1 MANRWLERVKRKE
14 IVIAAALAALVLSG
28 GAIAN
33 ARSAPEI
40 IVTEMRL
47 PTRGSGAKGLEAV
60 MVRPSDAV
68 PHPLA
73 LLTHG
78 TPREPQERAQMTP
91 LRLIPQAREFARRG
105 WTAVIVMRRGF
116 GDSGGGYEEEG
127 HACSR
132 FPNFVGATKEAV
144 KDLRE
149 AAAYLR
155 TRPEVDPTR
164 MIAIGVSTG
173 GLAMV
178 GLAADPPPGLM
189 VAINFAGGRGSN
201 APDHVCNPG
210 ALVDAFAEF
219 GQRSKVPMLWIY
231 AANDHYFGPQLA
243 QACYRAF
250 VDKGGKA
257 KFIAAGPFGDDGHKL
272 FSLRGIPIWAPMVD
286 DFLKRQDLVLRDT
299 LLEVPVPAVEPPAYL
314 DNNGRDEFQT
324 YLLGAPHKAFAASSA
339 RAFGVS
345 FGQRTAQLA
354 EKEALKACSK
364 IAARND
370 PCAVIM
376 IDDEKPRD

>member
-60 MVRPSDAV
+60 MVRPSDTV

-219 GQRSKVPMLWIY
+219 GKRSKVPMLWIY

-354 EKEALKACSK
+354 EKKALKACSK

>member
-60 MVRPSDAV
+60 MVRPSDTV

-219 GQRSKVPMLWIY
+219 GKRSKVPMLWIY